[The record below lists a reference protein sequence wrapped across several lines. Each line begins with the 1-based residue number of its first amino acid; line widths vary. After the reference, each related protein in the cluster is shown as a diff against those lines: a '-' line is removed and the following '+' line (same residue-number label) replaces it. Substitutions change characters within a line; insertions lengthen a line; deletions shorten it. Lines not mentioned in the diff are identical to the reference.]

1 MSSLLIDDTNYT
13 WGEQSE
19 SSDPIDQIEPIPISP
34 FPISTNSQ
42 NVMRYANMFD
52 RDECKKWIEAAEAIG
67 FQDASVITDIGMKVL
82 EHSKET
88 GIPVIWPAPPRNN
101 QRLIWQV
108 REETAGILF
117 DKLYHYLPKTVLD
130 VFGKNW
136 NLSSINRR
144 WRFFKTS
151 ESQDFKSHYDAA
163 CARGDGARS
172 FLSVVINLNSNFKGG
187 ELFEDATGETF
198 PAITGSAT
206 LFWHDGH
213 VRNVKHTALPVT
225 SGIKYI
231 IRTDVFFLPG

>member
-19 SSDPIDQIEPIPISP
+19 SSDPIDQIESICTAP
-34 FPISTNSQ
+34 FAILTDSR
-42 NVMRYANMFD
+42 NVMRYGDVFHP
-52 RDECKKWIEAAEAIG
+52 DECKQWIEAAEAIG

-88 GIPVIWPAPPRNN
+88 GIPVIWPAPLRNN

-108 REETAGILF
+108 REETALILF

-130 VFGKNW
+130 IFGKKW
-136 NLSSINRR
+136 HLSSINRR
-144 WRFFKTS
+144 WRFFKTGQT
-151 ESQDFKSHYDAA
+151 QDFKSHYDAA

-172 FLSVVINLNSNFKGG
+172 FLSVVINLNSNFLGG
-187 ELFEDATGETF
+187 ELFEDSTGETF
-198 PAITGSAT
+198 PPITGSAT
-206 LFWHDGH
+206 IFWHDGH

-225 SGIKYI
+225 SGTKYI
-231 IRTDVFFLPG
+231 IRTDVFFLPE